1 MEKSWRWGGGSWRS
15 GDGSWRRG
23 GSCRRKGGGWSKSKL
38 ELIIRFVSKKALI
51 DWTLL

>member
-38 ELIIRFVSKKALI
+38 ELIIRFVS
-51 DWTLL
+51 